1 MENETTTNSAPA
13 EANQPTNTAP
23 AQAPEPAQA
32 PAPATAPA
40 TPSANIPADQIEAF
54 NKFVES
60 NGGYEKAFSKLKSAV
75 SAPAQQQQAQ
85 PQPQAQPA
93 QQSMQQPAQQ
103 PMQQQIPDGFMTGSE
118 FLARQYFQSLANE
131 EPYKDIAEEITSGK
145 VLTEMVDFGMTPMRN
160 GMFDDKTIRKFLSL
174 KAKAT
179 APAQPTS
186 TPVNNTPTVEYVNVG
201 AQINSIDDARKVLA
215 QNQTLHGQTHPMTQQ
230 AKDFI
235 KSYYGKK

>member
-1 MENETTTNSAPA
+1 MNDEGSTAAPAPTGTEAGQPTTTN
-13 EANQPTNTAP
+13 EAP

-32 PAPATAPA
+32 PAPA

-75 SAPAQQQQAQ
+75 SAPAQPAQQPQAQ
-85 PQPQAQPA
+85 PQPQP
-93 QQSMQQPAQQ
+93 QQSSQMPQQFQT
-103 PMQQQIPDGFMTGSE
+103 QQIPDGFMTGSE
-118 FLARQYFQSLANE
+118 YLAKRYFSDLANE
-131 EPYKDIAEEITSGK
+131 EPYKDIAEDIKSGK
-145 VLTEMVDFGMTPMRN
+145 ALIEMTEFGMEPVRD
-160 GMFDDKTIRKFLSL
+160 GMLNDKVIRKFLDM

-186 TPVNNTPTVEYVNVG
+186 TPVSNAPTVDYVNVG
-201 AQINSIDDARKVLA
+201 EKIDSIDAARKVLA
-215 QNQTLHGQTHPMTQQ
+215 QNQTLNGTTHPMTQQ

-235 KSYYGKK
+235 KEYYGKK